1 MNIAEYIDLN
11 ELDSIMR
18 NWSEAT
24 GMATIALDADGKYIS
39 GEIGF
44 TDFCMKYTR
53 GSEEGARRCIK
64 CDQECSGVYYCHA
77 GLMDFSI
84 DIVVNGEVVGKIIGG
99 QVLPKKPDEGKFRQ
113 IANELGINE
122 DSYIEALRKIAVR
135 DEESIRASASLLGE
149 LINLYANMS
158 HKEYVDSKVQDVLG
172 TNLDTT
178 AGLVKDIN
186 GKSKELDKIESQ
198 QRILALNAS
207 IEAARAGEAGKG
219 FGVVAQEVR
228 KLAEISREINT
239 SIKESIKDIEEVV
252 KELDKAVTE

>member
-11 ELDSIMR
+11 ELNNIMR
-18 NWSEAT
+18 NWSGAT

-39 GEIGF
+39 DEIGF